1 MIIYE
6 DYNEILIKAYSDE
19 RFYIERDE
27 VLYEEAIDPKDSGRV
42 YTETDVPI
50 EHEEITDFE
59 E

>member
-6 DYNEILIKAYSDE
+6 NYNEDLIRAFSDE
-19 RFYIERDE
+19 NFYIKREG

-42 YTETDVPI
+42 YIETDVSI